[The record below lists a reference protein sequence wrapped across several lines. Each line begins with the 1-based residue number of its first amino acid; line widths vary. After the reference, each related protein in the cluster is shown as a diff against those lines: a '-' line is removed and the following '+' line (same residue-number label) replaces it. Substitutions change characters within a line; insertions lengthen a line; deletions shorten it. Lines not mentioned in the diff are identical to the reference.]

1 MEQKVNKILR
11 SITPTKKEQLAAQRK
26 VQLSLV
32 DDLRKAIDELDIMV
46 GIYRDAKNYDDVIQS
61 EVNIAFEALY
71 KLKPDMKAHHQ
82 EVMDNY
88 EDLLSAYEEVERLQ
102 EEAKEL
108 ADQLGVDIQEVEDAD
123 ISLGDGIEYLAFAEK
138 DYDPSNAEF
147 LENL

>member
-11 SITPTKKEQLAAQRK
+11 SITPTKIERLAAQRK

-32 DDLRKAIDELDIMV
+32 DDLQNAMDTLANMV
-46 GIYRDAKNYDDVIQS
+46 DIYRDARNRDASLQS
-61 EVNIAFEALY
+61 DIDQAYNNLFSY
-71 KLKPDMKAHHQ
+71 KVEMREHHQ

-88 EDLLSAYEEVERLQ
+88 QDLLDAYEEVERIQ
-102 EEAKEL
+102 EDAKVL

-123 ISLGDGIEYLAFAEK
+123 IILGDGLEALAFVEK
-138 DYDPSNAEF
+138 DYDPSNAEL

>member
-32 DDLRKAIDELDIMV
+32 DDLRKAIEELDIMV
-46 GIYRDAKNYDDVIQS
+46 GIYRDARNYDASIQS
-61 EVNIAFEALY
+61 EVETALDALY
-71 KLKPDMKAHHQ
+71 RLKPDMKGHHQ
-82 EVMDNY
+82 EIMDNY
-88 EDLLSAYEEVERLQ
+88 QDLLGAYEEVERLQ
-102 EEAKEL
+102 EEAKVL

-123 ISLGDGIEYLAFAEK
+123 ISLGDGIEALAFAEK